1 MDVKGT
7 GAITDMA
14 DNVLVCWRN
23 KRKESKRNDRPDGAA
38 EDTMRAGGDQDDDQ
52 GLLAFRRLAF
62 RRVEDPER
70 DPDGGRQDQHRHDD
84 EPNKSLHM
92 GFKPSFAMR

>member
-38 EDTMRAGGDQDDDQ
+38 EDTMRAGGDQDDDARIYVNKQ
-52 GLLAFRRLAF
+52 
-62 RRVEDPER
+62 
-70 DPDGGRQDQHRHDD
+70 RHDGSEGVIKLWFDSGSLQYLPD
-84 EPNKSLHM
+84 EYARPVCYVDAL
-92 GFKPSFAMR
+92 R